1 MKKTTLLKSM
11 LLLCA
16 LIVGSN
22 SLWAANYVIN
32 SSNFDK
38 PGSGTGYAAYDGEH
52 TINGLKINSSNVMV
66 QSSALQFKKS
76 VSSNLYNKTA
86 MPGNITKITLATA
99 TNFTIYVGTE
109 ENPSTT
115 TVTSGSTISGSYKYF
130 KVINA
135 TSNTATTAT
144 ITVEY
149 SSTYTVTYDAN
160 GADEGTAP
168 TDDTKYA
175 ENATVTVLGNTGSLA
190 KNHYSFGGWNTKA
203 DGSGTTYAGGA
214 TFSIT
219 DNTTL
224 YAKWNGNIHD
234 IISMPATDAYGS
246 YAASETDDIPY
257 GTEVTLTYTPAS
269 GYESYVA
276 TWFVNGAKISGN
288 SFNMIDDDVTIT
300 VTVALPP
307 DYAELPFAWNGG
319 KDDLVTGM
327 TFSGTGTDYSTSNT
341 KLKFND
347 TGVNLVLKIN
357 DVPGKLTFYING
369 NSFSGGTFKVQ
380 ESDDNVSY
388 TDAATYTEITNNS
401 ETEKTIS
408 TLKSTTR
415 YIKWIYTSKSSGNV
429 GIGNIKLYLG
439 IPDTEDYTPTAM
451 NGVDVTMMR
460 SFVAGWNGI
469 VLPFDLTND
478 VKTALGASD
487 VKTLSSASGD
497 ASSVT
502 LTFADASLPVAAGTP
517 ILVKLAAA
525 ASNVS
530 FEGVDLKTSAI
541 TPVAKTA
548 GGSTFTLTGTY
559 ASTNLASEEVYLVS
573 NTKFYH
579 KKAGD
584 ALTASPFR
592 AYIVQTGDSPAHI
605 GFDLED
611 GGTTGI
617 VEINAIRNTMSESIY
632 NVAGQRVAQPTK
644 GLYIVN
650 GKKVVLK

>member
-1 MKKTTLLKSM
+1 M
-11 LLLCA
+11 LLLFA

-38 PGSGTGYAAYDGEH
+38 LSSGSGYAPYDGEH

-135 TSNTATTAT
+135 TSTTATTAT

-369 NSFSGGTFKVQ
+369 NSFSDGTFKVQ

-478 VKTALGASD
+478 VKAALGASE
-487 VKTLSSASGD
+487 VKTLSNASGD

-559 ASTNLASEEVYLVS
+559 ASTNLDSEEVYLVS

-584 ALTASPFR
+584 DLTASPFR

-650 GKKVVLK
+650 GKKAVLK